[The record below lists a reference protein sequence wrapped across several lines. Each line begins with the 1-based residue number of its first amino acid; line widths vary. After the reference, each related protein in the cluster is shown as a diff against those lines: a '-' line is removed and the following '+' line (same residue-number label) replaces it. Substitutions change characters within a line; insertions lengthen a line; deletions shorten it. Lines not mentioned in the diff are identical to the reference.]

1 MASHD
6 FEVHL
11 CSFFAIPKL
20 KNLKVHQDQYIC
32 ISPHIARIYFDE
44 LHINLNTFMGERI
57 C

>member
-44 LHINLNTFMGERI
+44 LHINLNTFTGERI